1 MKRWIAAL
9 AALLLLVGGCG
20 KLRDQV
26 TDYDAL
32 VKETL
37 AREYAF
43 TGKMT
48 YDGTQAE
55 AKFTKTGAADITA
68 EFSAPEALS
77 GLVVTTAG
85 EEVKVQFR
93 GMDVD
98 LSAYTLPTQSALTL
112 LREIL
117 TGEKAGKLTVKA
129 EEKQLVASGSILLT
143 TYEIV
148 FDKETMEVQ
157 EVRIPSLDG
166 VVEISDFSF
175 TD

>member
-1 MKRWIAAL
+1 MKGWIAAL
-9 AALLLLVGGCG
+9 AALLLLLGGCG
-20 KLRDQV
+20 KLGGQSE
-26 TDYDAL
+26 DYDAL

-37 AREYAF
+37 AREYSF

-48 YDGTQAE
+48 YDGTEAE
-55 AKFTKTGAADITA
+55 AKFVKTGVSDITA
-68 EFSAPEALS
+68 EFSAPEALA
-77 GLVVTTAG
+77 GLTVVTAG

-98 LSAYTLPTQSALTL
+98 LSAYTLPTQSALAL

-117 TGEKAGKLTVKA
+117 TGEKSGKLTVKA
-129 EEKQLVASGSILLT
+129 EEETLVASGSILLT

-148 FDKETMEVQ
+148 FDKETMEVR

-166 VVEISDFSF
+166 VVEVSDFVF
-175 TD
+175 TQ

>member
-1 MKRWIAAL
+1 MKGWMAAL
-9 AALLLLVGGCG
+9 AALLLLLGGCG
-20 KLRDQV
+20 RLREQM
-26 TDYDAL
+26 TDYEAQ

-37 AREYAF
+37 AREYTF

-48 YDGTQAE
+48 YDGTEAE
-55 AKFTKTGAADITA
+55 ARFVKTGVSDITA
-68 EFSAPEALS
+68 EFSAPEALA

-117 TGEKAGKLTVKA
+117 TGEKSGKLTVKA
-129 EEKQLVASGSILLT
+129 EEETVVASGSILLT

-148 FDKETMEVQ
+148 FDKETMEVRQ
-157 EVRIPSLDG
+157 VRIPSLDG
-166 VVEISDFSF
+166 VVEISDFTF
-175 TD
+175 TQ

>member
-1 MKRWIAAL
+1 MKGWIAAL
-9 AALLLLVGGCG
+9 AALLLLLGGCG
-20 KLRDQV
+20 KLGGQSE
-26 TDYDAL
+26 DYDAL

-37 AREYAF
+37 AREYSF

-48 YDGTQAE
+48 YDGTEAE
-55 AKFTKTGAADITA
+55 AKFVKTGVSDITA
-68 EFSAPEALS
+68 EFSAPEALA
-77 GLVVTTAG
+77 GLTVVTAG

-129 EEKQLVASGSILLT
+129 EEEQLVASGSILLT